1 MKLRDFVRVTT
12 ATDKVRRLR
21 WFPWQQ
27 KLTARE
33 SEVAPR
39 LSNLLYTFTP
49 EWYLAHDCNLK
60 SLDMWSCGITL
71 YELIETWNPFVTEAE
86 IASDGIFFKRSLG
99 KVSQECFNFIRWLLD
114 KDPKERL
121 TKQQVLEHPWFNN
134 VRSQK
139 NVCPV
144 RYL

>member
-1 MKLRDFVRVTT
+1 MSNYDCFKNITRSQDE
-12 ATDKVRRLR
+12 KV
-21 WFPWQQ
+21 
-27 KLTARE
+27 K
-33 SEVAPR
+33 S
-39 LSNLLYTFTP
+39 LLGSPMYYPP
-49 EWYLAHDCNLK
+49 EWYRGHDCNLK

-71 YELIETWNPFVTEAE
+71 YELIETWNPFDTEGE

-139 NVCPV
+139 SVCPSGPP
-144 RYL
+144 L